1 MRPAPGEKCGLADSH
16 LQPCHLPLHLSL
28 ENTPC
33 RQPMHSTILTLPP
46 FLSLMALCL
55 LWPRVLPAPSQ
66 AVSDRDYRLVVDVD
80 LVTVLASVTTAEG
93 ALAAG
98 LTRND
103 FQLFEDGV
111 PQEIALFGRQS
122 DQALRLHLLFD
133 SSLSIT
139 TELGSQQEAAID
151 FLRLVVNRRDRVSIL
166 QVSENV
172 VELVRETSRPEA
184 MARALRS
191 IRPGG
196 GTSLYD
202 AVYLASQGLSLSQG
216 RKVILIIS
224 DGTDTT
230 SKASMEECLQRVL
243 ASEAVVYALVVQP
256 IKSEAGRNLAGE
268 RSMIYLT
275 RETGGRFFPVA
286 SPETLRESFARI
298 GEELR
303 TQYLLGYYPRH
314 KGEPGK
320 FRRDPDRGGLG
331 RSRGESAKRL
341 FCAVRAAPSPKKKST
356 NGHERKKS
364 YPRRGT
370 KDPEGPLRGWR
381 RLKRDPPKVG
391 KGEKISTRGVTVSVK
406 RIKE

>member
-1 MRPAPGEKCGLADSH
+1 
-16 LQPCHLPLHLSL
+16 
-28 ENTPC
+28 
-33 RQPMHSTILTLPP
+33 MHSTIP
-46 FLSLMALCL
+46 FWSSRLFPSLSLMVLYL
-55 LWPRVLPAPSQ
+55 LWPGVLPLSSQ
-66 AVSDRDYRLVVDVD
+66 AALNQDYRLVVDVD

-93 ALAAG
+93 TLAAG

-103 FQLFEDGV
+103 FQLFEDGI
-111 PQEIALFGRQS
+111 PQEIALFGRES
-122 DQALRLHLLFD
+122 DQALRLQLLFD

-139 TELGSQQEAAID
+139 TELGAQQEAAID
-151 FLRLVVNRRDRVSIL
+151 FLRLVVNRGDRVSIF

-172 VELVRETSRPEA
+172 VELVRETSRPDA

-202 AVYLASQGLSLSQG
+202 AVYLASQGLSSSLG

-230 SKASMEECLQRVL
+230 SKVSIEECLRWVL

-286 SPETLRESFARI
+286 SPETLRASFSRI

-314 KGEPGK
+314 KGESGK
-320 FRRDPDRGGLG
+320 FRRVRIEVDLAGA
-331 RSRGESAKRL
+331 E
-341 FCAVRAAPSPKKKST
+341 VRARRGYYAPSA
-356 NGHERKKS
+356 
-364 YPRRGT
+364 PRR
-370 KDPEGPLRGWR
+370 PAAAQ
-381 RLKRDPPKVG
+381 
-391 KGEKISTRGVTVSVK
+391 
-406 RIKE
+406 

>member
-1 MRPAPGEKCGLADSH
+1 MHPTIPS
-16 LQPCHLPLHLSL
+16 LSL
-28 ENTPC
+28 NL
-33 RQPMHSTILTLPP
+33 SP
-46 FLSLMALCL
+46 FLFGTALCL
-55 LWPRVLPAPSQ
+55 LGPGVSPAPSQ
-66 AVSDRDYRLVVDVD
+66 AFPDRDYKLVVDVD

-93 ALAAG
+93 SLAAG

-103 FQLFEDGV
+103 FQLFENGI
-111 PQEIALFGRQS
+111 PQEIALFARES
-122 DQALRLHLLFD
+122 DRALRLQLLFD

-151 FLRLVVNRRDRVSIL
+151 FLRLVVNPEDRVSIL

-172 VELVRETSRPEA
+172 VELARETSRPKA

-202 AVYLASQGLSLSQG
+202 AVYLASQELSLSRG
-216 RKVILIIS
+216 RRVILIIS

-230 SKASMEECLQRVL
+230 SKVSMEECLQQVL
-243 ASEAVVYALVVQP
+243 ASEAVVYALLVQP

-275 RETGGRFFPVA
+275 RETGGKTFPVA
-286 SPETLRESFARI
+286 SPDALRESFARI

-314 KGEPGK
+314 MREPET
-320 FRRDPDRGGLG
+320 FRRIRIEVDLAGA
-331 RSRGESAKRL
+331 E
-341 FCAVRAAPSPKKKST
+341 VRARSGYYATVEPRRPKKR
-356 NGHERKKS
+356 N
-364 YPRRGT
+364 P
-370 KDPEGPLRGWR
+370 
-381 RLKRDPPKVG
+381 
-391 KGEKISTRGVTVSVK
+391 
-406 RIKE
+406 